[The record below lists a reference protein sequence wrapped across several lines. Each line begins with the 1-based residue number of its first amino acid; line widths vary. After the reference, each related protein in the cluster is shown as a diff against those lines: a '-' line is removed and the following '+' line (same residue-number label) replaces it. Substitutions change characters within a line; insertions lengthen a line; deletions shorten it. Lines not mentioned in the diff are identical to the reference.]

1 MGIPYYV
8 ASLLRKNRQIQQH
21 YTTFEADAFG
31 IDFNCFIHAVLDDM
45 DPVGS
50 IVRGL
55 REYLARI
62 RCPRIFVAFDGLVPY
77 AKIVQQR
84 YRRFRKPD
92 HAGVFDRHQIS
103 PETPYMR
110 ELLAALKEAFPH
122 VAFSGTDEYGE
133 GEHKVFQWLR
143 SLEPNHRKRI
153 AVYGLDADL
162 VLIALAQRSL
172 GDLYLLRDD
181 DAFSVRALAG
191 ALPMDVD
198 AYIQTA
204 ILCFGNDFMPT
215 LAFYS
220 LREDGHG
227 RALKYSL
234 ETAGPI
240 ETKVLVER
248 RKPGFGSPDGHALE
262 AQVGAQLMDGVVNWE
277 PVCEAFWK
285 TFMWT
290 HEYFTTSRVPDWCWV
305 YPYAEAPLIQTL
317 LDFSPKPY
325 EIKWEHSTP
334 PFHVTNQLQCILPQA
349 SLKTA
354 KRRVRYPDEMY
365 DEAKDTRYPWM
376 KRFAWE
382 TDPYISVPWH
392 PVYPLTSVSEIVL
405 PKSPTS
411 ALKEA
416 PGASSIAFE
425 HPRAAPGSFQ
435 ASSVPR
441 VSTR

>member
-8 ASLLRKNRQIQQH
+8 ASLLRKNKSIQQH

-55 REYLARI
+55 REYLERI
-62 RCPRIFVAFDGLVPY
+62 TCPRIFVAFDGLVPY

-84 YRRFRKPD
+84 YRRFKTPERVG
-92 HAGVFDRHQIS
+92 AFDRHQIS
-103 PETPYMR
+103 PETPYMVELVR
-110 ELLAALKEAFPH
+110 ELRVAFPH
-122 VAFSGTDEYGE
+122 VTFSGTDEHGE
-133 GEHKVFQWLR
+133 GEHKVFLWLR
-143 SLEPNHRKRI
+143 TLEPACRKRI

-181 DAFSVRALAG
+181 DAFSIRALAG

-198 AYIQTA
+198 TYVQTC

-220 LREDGHG
+220 LREDGHS
-227 RALKYSL
+227 RALKYGIDDAAKH
-234 ETAGPI
+234 ETRI
-240 ETKVLVER
+240 LLER
-248 RKPGFGSPDGHALE
+248 RKPGMCSKDGRALE
-262 AQVGAQLMDGVVNWE
+262 AQVGAHLLDGVVDWA
-277 PVCEAFWK
+277 PVCDAFWK
-285 TFMWT
+285 TFKWT
-290 HEYFTTSRVPDWCWV
+290 EEYFTTSRVPDWCWV

-317 LDFSPKPY
+317 ADFSPKPY
-325 EIKWEHSTP
+325 EIQWEHPTP

-354 KRRVRYPDEMY
+354 RRRVRYPDEIY
-365 DEAKDTRYPWM
+365 DESKDTRYPWM

-392 PVYPLTSVSEIVL
+392 PCYPPTSVTEVVLPQSQTYAKEEAQGASLTSAGRPRGAVR
-405 PKSPTS
+405 SPRSSSGPRES
-411 ALKEA
+411 A
-416 PGASSIAFE
+416 
-425 HPRAAPGSFQ
+425 H
-435 ASSVPR
+435 
-441 VSTR
+441 